1 MTALRILKRRK
12 EIHDNTAARELCQI
26 MFADLEES
34 PNNRTELKSLQTA
47 DTGKKIKFT
56 KFLKNQVK
64 FIQGIKKG

>member
-12 EIHDNTAARELCQI
+12 EIHDNTAARELFQI

-47 DTGKKIKFT
+47 DTGKNIKFT
-56 KFLKNQVK
+56 NFFKNQVK